1 MFFPTSQI
9 DVEVKRV
16 LLLAKKKKRK
26 KRFLH
31 QKHTAGYCC
40 LTRFGYTLKAYKI
53 NITMGCKKQDEEM
66 YSAYSNLLA
75 LFWNN
80 AFYFNNTITGV
91 PIFPKMV

>member
-1 MFFPTSQI
+1 
-9 DVEVKRV
+9 
-16 LLLAKKKKRK
+16 
-26 KRFLH
+26 
-31 QKHTAGYCC
+31 
-40 LTRFGYTLKAYKI
+40 
-53 NITMGCKKQDEEM
+53 MGCKKQDEEM